1 MKQSRF
7 DGVFSPISCLPKLN
21 TRIDHSQYEIKHS
34 SHNFGTNQSN
44 NNLINNNLDHNSV
57 WLNPI
62 PRCLASHCY
71 KIKQIKVKEIHKQT

>member
-34 SHNFGTNQSN
+34 SHNFRKNQSN
-44 NNLINNNLDHNSV
+44 INLINNNNSDHNSV
-57 WLNPI
+57 GQTPFQGVYPLI
-62 PRCLASHCY
+62 
-71 KIKQIKVKEIHKQT
+71 IKSNK